1 MSRRGGE
8 DEPLF
13 GEDGRTRAAL
23 MLAAFVLLIF
33 SEAWMKPFNG
43 GGVEPA
49 ETGLIRSLYYPGYL
63 AGLALAAFSPSRV
76 LVAMARTP
84 LVWLLVA
91 YAFASRWWSID
102 AGVTERRAIA
112 LGFCTFCGLA
122 LAAELTW
129 RELTRMLALVFG
141 LLGVGSFVTGAL
153 LPSFGRMHQDFPGA
167 WDGLFIEKNGLGGIS
182 AETLVFCGGAVL
194 VDRPRRWVW
203 AGAAALGAALLVLST
218 SKTSLVVAAIGC
230 LALGFSWGVRR
241 GPATAVA
248 TTFAGVV
255 GLGALVFAVAFA
267 PDALLGA
274 LGKDATLTG
283 RTRIWAAV
291 LRQIATRPH
300 TGFGYGAVWSDQ
312 TGWGP
317 VYWVVKQY
325 GARPAYAHNGWLDLW
340 LGLGDY
346 AVWLWAAL
354 LVVSWIAVVRVTYRR
369 SEAILALPY
378 LTMFTLN
385 NLTESS
391 IAWYNSIS
399 WVMFVIFATRAVT
412 PEPVRA
418 PAAAAARGAA
428 QRGGSLTPPS
438 SRIAAAFR

>member
-1 MSRRGGE
+1 MKPEQGE
-8 DEPLF
+8 DASLF
-13 GEDGRTRAAL
+13 GADGRTRAAL
-23 MLAAFVLLIF
+23 MLAAFILLIF
-33 SEAWMKPFNG
+33 SEAWVKPFNG

-49 ETGLIRSLYYPGYL
+49 ETGLIRSLYYPGYI
-63 AGLALAAFSPSRV
+63 AGLALACLAPGRV

-84 LVWLLVA
+84 LVWLLVG
-91 YAFASRWWSID
+91 YAFVSRWWSID
-102 AGVTERRAIA
+102 SAVTERRAIA
-112 LGFCTFCGLA
+112 LGFCTFCGLT

-129 RELTRMLALVFG
+129 RELTRMLALIFAF
-141 LLGVGSFVTGAL
+141 LAVGSFLTAAFV
-153 LPSFGRMHQDFPGA
+153 PSFGRMQQDFPGA

-182 AETLVFCGGAVL
+182 AETLVFCGGAFL
-194 VDRPRRWVW
+194 IDRPRRWW
-203 AGAAALGAALLVLST
+203 WGAASALGAALLLLST
-218 SKTSLVVAAIGC
+218 SKTSLVVAMIGC

-241 GPATAVA
+241 GPAVAVA

-255 GLGALVFAVAFA
+255 GLGALVFAVIFA
-267 PDALLGA
+267 PDVLLGA

-346 AVWLWAAL
+346 AVWIWAAL
-354 LVVSWIAVVRVTYRR
+354 LAVTWIAVIAATYRR
-369 SEAILALPY
+369 SDAVLALPY
-378 LTMFTLN
+378 LAMFTLN

-412 PEPVRA
+412 PEPVR
-418 PAAAAARGAA
+418 PAVAARLAP
-428 QRGGSLTPPS
+428 QRGASRTPPS
-438 SRIAAAFR
+438 SRMAAAFR